1 MNTTE
6 DNLMPS
12 LEEAVNRYL
21 NTYARLYRSYCRTV
35 VACIASAVI
44 PAGVIL
50 LLAVPGPAAPLT
62 FKLTMIVLFVVNLL
76 LFWMLLRTILQQRTV
91 LRQLESWT
99 REAAV

>member
-21 NTYARLYRSYCRTV
+21 NTYARLYQSYCRTV
-35 VACIASAVI
+35 AACIASAVV
-44 PAGVIL
+44 PAGAIL
-50 LLAVPGPAAPLT
+50 LLAVPGTAT
-62 FKLTMIVLFVVNLL
+62 IFKLTMIVLFAVGLL

-99 REAAV
+99 REGAA